1 MAGKS
6 NSYSFEVTKSHRGT
20 LMSISRGVMG
30 LLAGLLSVSGIGAAD
45 DRQILPAQ
53 SGGSAVVGE
62 ADVRRVSV
70 DGLFAPIG
78 TLRLQ
83 PPAVTGAVA
92 AADPRPPALD
102 ELISQ
107 QLAADTAAAYLGE
120 QRAVPAGQRS
130 RPLSAGRNPY
140 AFRHQ
145 PLYFSQPAMEVSGQS
160 MIGLNP
166 FITVGWFAVDA
177 ALLPVR
183 LVTQPP
189 CSRVSSEQ

>member
-1 MAGKS
+1 
-6 NSYSFEVTKSHRGT
+6 
-20 LMSISRGVMG
+20 MSISRGVMG
-30 LLAGLLSVSGIGAAD
+30 LLAGLLSVSGMCAAD

-92 AADPRPPALD
+92 AADPRAPALD

-107 QLAADTAAAYLGE
+107 QLVADTAAAYLGE

-145 PLYFSQPAMEVSGQS
+145 PLYFAQPAMEVSGQS
-160 MIGLNP
+160 MVGLNP

-189 CSRVSSEQ
+189 CSRVTSGQ